1 MNKKFVQL
9 KKIMVMSLVV
19 VMIFSLIPTFSSA
32 EGDRKQDVSVEKAN
46 VATPAESNEPNNQ
59 NPPDQEQTNENQPNE
74 TEVIPKLRICL
85 DPGHAGYENRGYN
98 KKYWESVMTWRLTG
112 YLKAELE
119 KNPNVEVVMTKKSL
133 FEDHAVYKRGTM
145 AKGCDLFISIHSNH
159 SSSNRTDYPLAIV
172 SAKTKHDG
180 DSLYSIA
187 APLGKRLAAVVG
199 STIKTKQKLQVWVK
213 KQSGDLNWY
222 GVIRGAAAVDVPGI
236 ILEHSFHSNKKVCNW
251 LLKEENLKVMAKRE
265 AEVIISYFNAN
276 GEYGNFSS
284 ATTLP
289 SPKRFSSYGQGWG
302 STVTKWSKVKGAK
315 GYYLYRA
322 NSKNG
327 KYHKI
332 VTTRSLSYKNTNLI
346 AGKKYYYKVRAYK
359 YVYNR
364 KRLGL
369 YSKKDVAKVRPKAT
383 KIKLKVKKRR
393 VTIRFTYLLGVKG
406 YKIYRATSRYG
417 KYKLVKRGKKLARTL
432 SWKDKKLKKGRR
444 YYYRVQAYTIIDGR
458 QIHGVMSKIKSI
470 IVR

>member
-9 KKIMVMSLVV
+9 KKIMVMSLVA

-265 AEVIISYFNAN
+265 AEVIISY
-276 GEYGNFSS
+276 
-284 ATTLP
+284 
-289 SPKRFSSYGQGWG
+289 
-302 STVTKWSKVKGAK
+302 
-315 GYYLYRA
+315 
-322 NSKNG
+322 
-327 KYHKI
+327 
-332 VTTRSLSYKNTNLI
+332 
-346 AGKKYYYKVRAYK
+346 
-359 YVYNR
+359 
-364 KRLGL
+364 
-369 YSKKDVAKVRPKAT
+369 
-383 KIKLKVKKRR
+383 
-393 VTIRFTYLLGVKG
+393 
-406 YKIYRATSRYG
+406 
-417 KYKLVKRGKKLARTL
+417 
-432 SWKDKKLKKGRR
+432 
-444 YYYRVQAYTIIDGR
+444 
-458 QIHGVMSKIKSI
+458 
-470 IVR
+470 